1 MLIFI
6 GGSTG
11 SGISAAVYALDNDK
25 NTWTPL
31 AGMQNARRGHACI
44 VLRNNIVVMG
54 GGGATTSVE
63 FYDLLEDKWTTGPD
77 LDRRMVYGHATVHD
91 GRLFAIY
98 KDGLVME
105 MAGDRTAWIETEGA
119 NIGSW
124 DVGGWRPVIPAPL
137 LTEEMLGC

>member
-6 GGSTG
+6 GGHTG
-11 SGISAAVYALDNDK
+11 SDYSAAVYALDKDK

-63 FYDLLEDKWTTGPD
+63 FYDLLKDEWTAGPD
-77 LDRRMVYGHATVHD
+77 LAREMSYGHATVHD
-91 GRLFAIY
+91 GRLFAVY
-98 KDGLVME
+98 RDGSVLE
-105 MAGDRTAWIETEGA
+105 MAGDKSAWIETEVA
-119 NIGSW
+119 NIGPW
-124 DVGGWRPVIPAPL
+124 GVRPVFPPPF
-137 LTEEMLGC
+137 TY

>member
-6 GGSTG
+6 GGWTDSN
-11 SGISAAVYALDNDK
+11 SAAVYALDKDK

-31 AGMQNARRGHACI
+31 AGMQHARHTHACI

-54 GGGATTSVE
+54 GRGAATSVE
-63 FYDLLEDKWTTGPD
+63 FYDLLEDEWTTGPD
-77 LDRRMVYGHATVHD
+77 LDRGMHDGHATVHD
-91 GRLFAIY
+91 GRLFAVY
-98 KDGLVME
+98 TDGLVLE
-105 MAGDRTAWIETEGA
+105 MAGDKSAWIETEVA

-124 DVGGWRPVIPAPL
+124 DVGGWRPVMPAPL